1 MDTLSSISSPVSGPK
16 PADASRTA
24 SERQMIVELAQE
36 FESMMLLQMLKQM
49 RQAMADDET
58 REDGLSASTM
68 LDTVDSELARQL
80 SRAGGFGLARMMIP
94 AIAQRDVPP
103 ELPAEAASDHL
114 PGRPAASERPAVQ
127 PAPSLPVA
135 DTEAMRLDLGATARV
150 TSAFGWRTDPLTATQ
165 RFHGGID
172 LGAPYGQ
179 SVPAAANGR
188 VVEVG
193 DQGNYGTTVVIDHG
207 SGVRTRYAHLS
218 AVTVAVGDQVGQ
230 SQEIGRIGQS
240 GRATGPHLHFEV
252 TRDGRRIDPAAVMAY
267 RGRGQG
273 GLKLVDRDADSPI
286 SRRPLS
292 PAISGADD
300 EDRGH

>member
-1 MDTLSSISSPVSGPK
+1 MDTLSSISSPVSGPR
-16 PADASRTA
+16 PADVSRAASDR
-24 SERQMIVELAQE
+24 EKIVELAQE

-49 RQAMADDET
+49 RQAMADDDT

-94 AIAQRDVPP
+94 AIAQRDVRS
-103 ELPAEAASDHL
+103 ELPTETAADRL
-114 PGRPAASERPAVQ
+114 PGRPAASAQ
-127 PAPSLPVA
+127 PALQPARSLPVA
-135 DTEAMRLDLGATARV
+135 DTGAMRLDLGATAHV
-150 TSAFGWRTDPLTATQ
+150 TSAFGWRSDPLTATP

-172 LGAPYGQ
+172 LGAAYGQ
-179 SVPAAANGR
+179 SVPAAAKGR

-193 DQGNYGTTVVIDHG
+193 DRGNYGTTVVIDHG

-252 TRDGRRIDPAAVMAY
+252 TRDGQRIDPAAVMTV

-273 GLKLVDRDADSPI
+273 GLKLVGGDADSPI
-286 SRRPLS
+286 SRRPLP
-292 PAISGADD
+292 PAVSGADD